1 MSYNKSHNL
10 VRAEPGQSQD
20 SLTLFDIKKTV
31 ALLWHLLIKKTC
43 VIDLRVQDRM
53 DILHSTQIQS
63 VKRKFTLKFTTHFNS
78 LPGPHLSGLCEGER
92 ELGTTQNLTDTLS
105 FEFLYYMGYTAAL
118 TPTSPQ
124 LSKVSISPRPNAT
137 VAGEREG
144 LGVTASTGNVYCMLI

>member
-1 MSYNKSHNL
+1 
-10 VRAEPGQSQD
+10 
-20 SLTLFDIKKTV
+20 
-31 ALLWHLLIKKTC
+31 
-43 VIDLRVQDRM
+43 M
-53 DILHSTQIQS
+53 DILYPTQIQS
-63 VKRKFTLKFTTHFNS
+63 VKRKTRKFTLKFTTHFHS

-92 ELGTTQNLTDTLS
+92 ELGTTQNLTDALS

-144 LGVTASTGNVYCMLI
+144 LGVTASTGNVYSMLIWQRANLKIPR